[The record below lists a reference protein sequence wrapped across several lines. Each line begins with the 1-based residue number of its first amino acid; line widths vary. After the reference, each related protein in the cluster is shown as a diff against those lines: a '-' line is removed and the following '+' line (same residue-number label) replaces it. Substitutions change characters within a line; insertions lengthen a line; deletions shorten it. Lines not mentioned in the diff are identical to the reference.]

1 MAARRPLYYD
11 TDGNFREM
19 DSSDIINIQRKCV
32 YMYGQDPSVI
42 LEVDSSAGNLN
53 TMDDTRKT
61 AGAAKESTGDGDGV
75 TGDGGDFFSEA
86 QTQEP
91 QTVTVTYDQL
101 KQTVTSDS
109 AVADTNNKRFP
120 VYYDGANIQAMT
132 TTDMFDTFIS
142 PAIDL
147 LVADSDMDGTFRI
160 HTAATLADH
169 TLISNKPVFTDTRA
183 NTALYSAGGIPEAV
197 DQPFDV
203 TTFYLY
209 RTNQGAAFGDPN
221 IRHTDN
227 RLPLLIDAD
236 NNLKRTTDSDFSQ
249 ILKQS
254 MNYYTSSV
262 AGSTIRYQVGGSGTT
277 KGTVMTDTRL
287 DGSGNYQTRIVGTA
301 GSSATVYRSQEFPN
315 GTAQVIN
322 SYTLKIRRE

>member
-11 TDGNFREM
+11 AGHLREM
-19 DSSDIINIQRKCV
+19 SDSDVTRIRKKCV
-32 YMYGQDPSVI
+32 YMYGEDPAVT
-42 LEVDSSAGNLN
+42 LEIDSSAGNLT
-53 TMDDTRKT
+53 TMDDTRRT
-61 AGAAKESTGDGDGV
+61 AGAMSSSISSTP
-75 TGDGGDFFSEA
+75 TEA

-91 QTVTVTYDQL
+91 QTITVTYDQL
-101 KQTVTSDS
+101 KQTVTSGT

-142 PAIDL
+142 PAINL

-287 DGSGNYQTRIVGTA
+287 DGSGNYQTRIVGTT

-315 GTAQVIN
+315 GTPQVIN

>member
-11 TDGNFREM
+11 SGNLREM
-19 DSSDIINIQRKCV
+19 SEAMITQIVNRCV
-32 YMYGQDPSVI
+32 YVYGANPSALLTV
-42 LEVDSSAGNLN
+42 VGSSGTLSSM
-53 TMDDTRKT
+53 TDTRKQ
-61 AGAAKESTGDGDGV
+61 AGPDEESSGDGDETHGNA
-75 TGDGGDFFSEA
+75 GDFPSSDPSSVKTGATFDKISQVNA
-86 QTQEP
+86 
-91 QTVTVTYDQL
+91 TVSTPT
-101 KQTVTSDS
+101 
-109 AVADTNNKRFP
+109 DTNNKLYP
-120 VYYDGANIQAMT
+120 VYYDGSGSIQSMT
-132 TTDMFDTFIS
+132 ATDMFDTFITQ
-142 PAIDL
+142 AIGL
-147 LVADSDMDGTFRI
+147 LVDGSDRAGTFRI
-160 HTAATLADH
+160 HTATSLSSH
-169 TLISNKPVFTDTRA
+169 TLIGGPVFTDTRA

-287 DGSGNYQTRIVGTA
+287 DGSGNYQTRIVGTT

-315 GTAQVIN
+315 GTEQVIN